1 MYIGVTGLYCAGK
14 DSVAETLINSGFG
27 HLSLSNMVR
36 KEMKKVGVQIT
47 RENLISFANEMRV
60 KHGEAIWA
68 KKITEEIEK
77 NDLNNVVITSIRSP
91 AEVKELERLRNF
103 ILISVEAP
111 IKVRFERLKLRNR
124 ESDPRTL
131 KEFTE
136 KENFERYGKKNQQ
149 NIEPV
154 LKKAKIHINNNQGL
168 EELKFKVEQLLGD
181 LRKKQKRPD
190 WDEYFMDIVKSISK
204 RATCDRGRTACIV
217 VKDKR
222 ILCTGYVGSPVGL
235 PHCDEI
241 GHLYET
247 RYDANGKKSEH
258 CIRTVHAEQN
268 AIAQAAK
275 YGISIDGST
284 IYMKLE
290 PCFWCVKQMINAG
303 IKRVVCM
310 KRYHAAEL
318 SRKFLKEAGVK
329 LDVLNDELEKY
340 DKQ

>member
-14 DSVAETLINSGFG
+14 DSVAEVLINSGFG
-27 HLSLSNMVR
+27 HLSLSDMVR
-36 KEMKKVGVQIT
+36 KEMKKANVQIT

-60 KHGEAIWA
+60 KEGGGVWA
-68 KKITEEIEK
+68 KKVVEEIEK

-91 AEVKELERLRNF
+91 AEVKELEKLRNF

-111 IKVRFERLKLRNR
+111 LKVRFERMKLRNR
-124 ESDPRTL
+124 ENDPKTL
-131 KEFTE
+131 KEFQE

-149 NIEPV
+149 NIDPV
-154 LKKAKIHINNNQGL
+154 LKKAKIHVNNDKGL
-168 EELKFKVEQLLGD
+168 DELKVKIEKLLED
-181 LRKKQKRPD
+181 LRKNLRRPD
-190 WDEYFMDIVKSISK
+190 WDYYFMDIVKAISK
-204 RATCDRGRTACIV
+204 RATCDRGRTACLI

-235 PHCDEI
+235 SHCDEV

-247 RYDANGKKSEH
+247 RYDANGRKSEH

-268 AIAQAAK
+268 AIAQAAR
-275 YGISIDGST
+275 YGIAIDGST

-303 IKRVVCM
+303 IKRVVCL

-318 SRKFLKEAGVK
+318 SEEFLKEAGVQ
-329 LDVLNDELEKY
+329 LDVLNDDLEKY